1 MGTMGLDTRG
11 RDRKRQRP
19 SEECEQAEEKRERAE
34 NERAQAGGVPYHVVH
49 LLLRVV
55 DENIDARGRVV
66 LALHSN
72 LL

>member
-1 MGTMGLDTRG
+1 MGLDTRG
-11 RDRKRQRP
+11 RDREKPRR
-19 SEECEQAEEKRERAE
+19 SEECAQAEEERERAE
-34 NERAQAGGVPYHVVH
+34 QERREGRGVPYHVVH